1 MSRLETRVRRLETE
15 RLPGVP
21 PPIILAPG
29 NGPEFDCQI
38 AQAIATGARV
48 LVAHPDWAPGRH
60 ERVDDVDHTSSI
72 NAALEYCI
80 AMPSRQG
87 RRSML
92 DDVIQDIQ
100 GTCIRPK
107 QFARRI

>member
-1 MSRLETRVRRLETE
+1 MARLEARIRKLETGL
-15 RLPGVP
+15 LPAVP

-29 NGPEFDCQI
+29 DGPEFYCQV
-38 AQAIATGARV
+38 AEAKATGARV
-48 LVAHPDWAPGRH
+48 VVAHPDWAPGRH

-72 NAALEYCI
+72 NATLEYCI

-100 GTCIRPK
+100 GACIRPK
-107 QFARRI
+107 RFIR

>member
-1 MSRLETRVRRLETE
+1 MARLEARIRKLETGL
-15 RLPGVP
+15 LPAVP
-21 PPIILAPG
+21 PPIILAPCD
-29 NGPEFDCQI
+29 GPEFDSKV
-38 AQAIATGARV
+38 AEAKMTGARV
-48 LVAHPDWAPGRH
+48 VVAHPDWTPGRY
-60 ERVDDVDHTSSI
+60 ELEDGIVHTSRI

-87 RRSML
+87 RNSML

-107 QFARRI
+107 WFPR